1 MDTHGHLV
9 NARRDDLMRT
19 AARCRLATQVRHAR
33 APRRHRATAG
43 RVWLLAGLRARKVP
57 A

>member
-1 MDTHGHLV
+1 MDTHLYFTK
-9 NARRDDLMRT
+9 ARRDDLMRT
-19 AARCRLATQVRHAR
+19 AARCRLAAQVRHAR

-43 RVWLLAGLRARKVP
+43 PARLLAGLRARQVP